1 MSPEDVVHVLR
12 HYCEAL
18 GPTRVMLDLQVV
30 PPNPIVEAGGERIC
44 EIDGSVLLADAEA
57 ATRVVDGFIA
67 RGALVEEAVDD
78 HDVRSHYASGPEL
91 VEDFV
96 DRKRKVPPAAVPLL
110 EAIDEP
116 CVVREACRLRRL
128 RVA

>member
-1 MSPEDVVHVLR
+1 MRREDVVHVLR

-18 GPTRVMLDLQVV
+18 GPTSVMLDLQVV
-30 PPNPIVEAGGERIC
+30 PPNPVVESGGERIC
-44 EIDGSVLLADAEA
+44 EIDGSTLLADAA
-57 ATRVVDGFIA
+57 AAASVVDAFIA
-67 RGALVEEAVDD
+67 DRALVEEAADD
-78 HDVRSHYASGPEL
+78 HDVCSHYTSGPAL

-96 DRKRKVPPAAVPLL
+96 GRKRKVPPAAVPLL

-116 CVVREACRLRRL
+116 CVMRERCRVRRL